1 MWKLV
6 SVEIENIVSFRD
18 AKFNISQ
25 GVATL
30 IFGRNLDNA
39 SQPRN
44 GSGKSSLVEAIAFG
58 LTGEP
63 LREKV
68 TVDEIINDAAEE
80 AYIGLKLENDYN
92 HTTFII
98 SRNLSRKSPQVIE
111 CHKFDAEGNEIETD
125 KTIQATVADY
135 NKFILE
141 EIGLSK
147 DDIYSN
153 YILCDD
159 KYRSFFRCSDKDKKE
174 IINRFSNGYMVD
186 ESIEKVKADLVPI
199 QEELT
204 KANNQVVSIQGS
216 IDALESEIDNAA
228 EKNENAKQERERKLA
243 EFDAKIAECRAKI
256 RETEENKVK
265 AEKRLKTLKMCQ
277 DLVAKLEETESSLG
291 AAYDD
296 ILKLVNEHNIGTITD
311 FKALA
316 ANYNETI
323 ARLKNDI
330 KNYETSIEEAKVV
343 RDECKKSYDTF
354 CTDYKNKYDDNAELT
369 KSERESR
376 KNLEDQIAKFD
387 EQLDKIEAEIKE
399 KAKEQKELSKLLVD
413 LQTILHGTI
422 TCPNCQHKF
431 FIGNNEDVATVKKK
445 HDETQVKIQQ
455 LHDAIEKSNQTFD
468 EVDAKAQAISDQIK
482 ATDKKANERLTA
494 LNAQYKKLMDNKK
507 KLDDAESKITSIQK
521 DMDSTK
527 TEIERNNGKVEVLRS
542 RLFGEIT
549 GILEGKVIQGEGYIS
564 QIESDITYT
573 KGQITQYKKSK
584 EELANST
591 LTDFAVSI
599 KKSLEEYGTKLE
611 DAQLKASDIQKE
623 YNTLKEQEVNFT
635 MFKSYL
641 ANRKIEAFSAVM
653 NDFLEQIGSDIRIQL
668 EGFTMTKTGKLRDKI
683 SVTVLRDGISCGSF
697 YKRSGGEKARVN
709 LACILALHALTNA
722 DCEAGKGLDLL
733 IVDEILD
740 KSDEMGITTYC
751 DALNKLQQTTLM
763 ITQGAVL
770 EGYQHKV
777 LVTKEQGISKISN
790 S

>member
-1 MWKLV
+1 MWKLQ

-18 AKFNISQ
+18 AKFKISQ

-92 HTTFII
+92 HTTLTI
-98 SRNLSRKSPQVIE
+98 SRSLSRKSPQVIE

-125 KTIQATVADY
+125 KTVQATVADY
-135 NKFILE
+135 NKFILD

-174 IINRFSNGYMVD
+174 IINRFSNGDMVD
-186 ESIEKVKADLVPI
+186 ESIEKVKEDLVPI

-204 KANNQVVSIQGS
+204 KANNQVVSIRGS
-216 IDALESEIDNAA
+216 IDALESEIDNAV
-228 EKNENAKQERERKLA
+228 EKNENAKQERERKLV
-243 EFDAKIAECRAKI
+243 EFDAKIADCRTKI
-256 RETEENKVK
+256 RETEEKNIK

-277 DLVAKLEETESSLG
+277 DLVAKLEETDSPLSN
-291 AAYDD
+291 AYDD
-296 ILKLVNEHNIGTITD
+296 IKKLVDEHNLGTLTD
-311 FKALA
+311 FMALA

-323 ARLKNDI
+323 VRLQNNI
-330 KNYETSIEEAKVV
+330 KNFETAIEEAKTV
-343 RDECKKSYDTF
+343 RDECKKAYDTF
-354 CTDYKNKYDDNAELT
+354 CADYKNKYDDNTNLT
-369 KSERESR
+369 KSERET
-376 KNLEDQIAKFD
+376 KQQLEAQIAKFD
-387 EQLDKIEAEIKE
+387 DQLDTIEAEIKQ
-399 KAKEQKELSKLLVD
+399 KTNEQKELGKALVE

-422 TCPNCQHKF
+422 TCPNCQHQF
-431 FIGNNEDVATVKKK
+431 FIDNNEDVATVQKK
-445 HDETQVKIQQ
+445 HDDTKAKIQQ

-468 EVDAKAQAISDQIK
+468 EIDAKAQAVLDQIK
-482 ATDKKANERLTA
+482 DTDKKANERLTA
-494 LNAQYKKLMDNKK
+494 LNAQYKSLMDNKK
-507 KLDDAESKITSIQK
+507 KLDDAEAKIIAIQK

-527 TEIERNNGKVEVLRS
+527 NEIERNNGKVEILRS

-549 GILEGKVIQGEGYIS
+549 GILEGKVLQGEACIS
-564 QIESDITYT
+564 QLDSDIAYI
-573 KGQITQYKKSK
+573 KGQITQYEIAKN
-584 EELANST
+584 ELANST

-599 KKSLEEYGTKLE
+599 KKSLAEYGTKLE
-611 DAQLKASDIQKE
+611 DAQLKASDIQKK

-733 IVDEILD
+733 VIDEILD

-751 DALNKLQQTTLM
+751 DALNKLKQTTLM

-777 LVTKEQGISKISN
+777 LVTKEQGVSKISN

>member
-1 MWKLV
+1 MWKLL

-18 AKFNISQ
+18 AKFTISQ

-68 TVDEIINDAAEE
+68 TVDEIINDSAEE
-80 AYIGLKLENDYN
+80 AYIGLKLENDYD
-92 HTTFII
+92 HTTFTI

-111 CHKFDAEGNEIETD
+111 CHKFDSEGNEIETD
-125 KTIQATVADY
+125 KTVQATVADY

-159 KYRSFFRCSDKDKKE
+159 KYKSFFRCSDKDKKE
-174 IINRFSNGYMVD
+174 IINRFSNGDMVD

-216 IDALESEIDNAA
+216 IDALELEIDNAA
-228 EKNENAKQERERKLA
+228 EKNENAKQERERKLS
-243 EFDAKIAECRAKI
+243 EFDAKIADCRTKI
-256 RETEENKVK
+256 REAEENKAK
-265 AEKRLKTLKMCQ
+265 AEKRLRTLEMCQ
-277 DLVAKLEETESSLG
+277 DLVTKLEETDSPLSE
-291 AAYDD
+291 AYDD
-296 ILKLVNEHNIGTITD
+296 IKKLVDEHNLGTITD

-323 ARLKNDI
+323 VRLKNNI
-330 KNYETSIEEAKVV
+330 KNYETSIEEANVV

-354 CTDYKNKYDDNAELT
+354 CTDYKNKYDDNTNLT
-369 KSERESR
+369 QSERESK

-387 EQLDKIEAEIKE
+387 EQLDKIEADIKE
-399 KAKEQKELSKLLVD
+399 KTKEQKELNKLLVD
-413 LQTILHGTI
+413 LQTILHGII

-431 FIGNNEDVATVKKK
+431 FIGNNEDVATVQKK

-468 EVDAKAQAISDQIK
+468 DVDARAQAISDQIK
-482 ATDKKANERLTA
+482 ATDKKANERLKA
-494 LNAQYKKLMDNKK
+494 LNAQYKELMDNKK
-507 KLDDAESKITSIQK
+507 KLDDAEAKITSIQK

-527 TEIERNNGKVEVLRS
+527 IEIERNNGKVDVLRS

-564 QIESDITYT
+564 QIESDIAYT
-573 KGQITQYKKSK
+573 KGQITQYETSKK
-584 EELANST
+584 ELANST

-599 KKSLEEYGTKLE
+599 KKSLEEYGVKLK

-641 ANRKIEAFSAVM
+641 ANRKIEAFSSVM

-751 DALNKLQQTTLM
+751 DALNKLKQTTLM

-770 EGYQHKV
+770 ESYQHKV
-777 LVTKEQGISKISN
+777 LVTKEQGVSKISN